1 MIKVGVIGLRELIQK
16 FRVLPDR
23 IQENIV
29 SAAGGITNEEMILR
43 GIRESI
49 DAVGLRTRTGRLKRS
64 FRVVAVEK
72 TSNGLVYRIGTDAPY
87 AMRLNYGSAPSG
99 FYTPGG
105 GRGQSG
111 GNRPYR
117 YLDSANVSIAASLS
131 QKVDKAITKA
141 ISDLGL
147 K

>member
-1 MIKVGVIGLRELIQK
+1 MIKVAAIGFSELVRK
-16 FRVLPDR
+16 FRVLPELV
-23 IQENIV
+23 QQNIL
-29 SAAGGITNEEMILR
+29 SASGGITNEEVILQ
-43 GIRESI
+43 GIRDSI

-64 FRVVAVEK
+64 FRVVAIER
-72 TSNGLVYRIGTDAPY
+72 TANGIVYRIGTDAPY

-105 GRGQSG
+105 G

-117 YLDSANVSIAASLS
+117 YLDSANVSVAAKLA
-131 QKVDKAITKA
+131 QKVDGAIAKA